1 MRTTNGRT
9 RLAMTSLAVM
19 AAIVAGGCSGAE
31 PIAGKAGGAAPPLVL
46 HMVSAFGDLNAV
58 PGVEY
63 FVSQV
68 KERSGGA
75 LSIEVTNGYGDYAND
90 AEQQVVQGVAGGN
103 ADLGWAAARVFD
115 TMGVTSFQALQ
126 APMLIDSYSLEQAVI
141 ASSIPD
147 QMLQGLDKVGVR
159 GLGVL
164 ADGLRKPAAVKHP
177 LLEAADWRGITF
189 GTVKSEGQAQAIQ
202 ALGANPK
209 EVSRRSR
216 NEALSAGEIQGFET
230 TLLNYGSDGLAKAA
244 PYATANVNLWPQMDV
259 LLGNPERLAALSDQ
273 QRGWLEEAARVAAE
287 RSVELVDKDAE
298 NLQKA
303 CQLGARF
310 ANASK
315 DDLAALRND
324 FAPVYASIEQDAQTK
339 AFIEQIQELKHSTPA
354 GKPLAIPAGCDGKA
368 PAQADAKAATASS
381 ELNGTYRHILTKEDA
396 LRAGDTEDQPFPLV
410 DTIRLRDGQVE
421 GGCWGSQ
428 GASYSLSGNQI
439 TLSSVEDGSTMIFTF
454 AVDGKGNLRLT
465 PVQPIMDPGGAF
477 QCAYNPWIK
486 IG

>member
-1 MRTTNGRT
+1 MRSTNSRT

-19 AAIVAGGCSGAE
+19 ATIVAGGCSGGE
-31 PIAGKAGGAAPPLVL
+31 PTAGKAGGAAPPRVL

-68 KERSGGA
+68 KERSGGN
-75 LSIEVTNGYGDYAND
+75 LSIEVTNAYGDYAND
-90 AEQQVVQGVAGGN
+90 AEQQVVQAVAEGKG
-103 ADLGWAAARVFD
+103 DLGWAAARVFD

-126 APMLIDSYSLEQAVI
+126 APMLIDSYSLEQVVI
-141 ASSIPD
+141 ASNIPG
-147 QMLQGLDKVGVR
+147 QMLQGLDKVGVH

-177 LLEAADWRGITF
+177 LLAPADWRGITF

-209 EVSRRSR
+209 EVQRRSR
-216 NEALSAGEIQGFET
+216 KEALSAGEIQGFET
-230 TLLNYGSDGLAKAA
+230 TLLNYGGDGLAQVA

-259 LLGNPERLAALSDQ
+259 LLGNPERLAELSDQ
-273 QRGWLEEAARVAAE
+273 QRGWLEEAARAAAE

-303 CQLGARF
+303 CQVGARF
-310 ANASK
+310 ANASEE
-315 DDLAALRND
+315 DLAALRES
-324 FAPVYASIEQDAQTK
+324 FAAVYTSLEQDVQTK
-339 AFIEQIQELKHSTPA
+339 AFIQQIQELKQSTPV
-354 GKPLAIPAGCDGKA
+354 GKPLAILAGCSGKA
-368 PAQADAKAATASS
+368 PGQPDVKAATASA
-381 ELNGTYRHILTKEDA
+381 ELNGIYRHTLTKQDA

-410 DTIRLRDGQVE
+410 DTIRLRDGQVK
-421 GGCWGSQ
+421 GGCFGQ
-428 GASYSLSGNQI
+428 GASYSTTGNRI
-439 TLSSVEDGSTMIFTF
+439 TFNAPEYGTSTFTF
-454 AVDGKGNLRLT
+454 TLDGKGNLHLK
-465 PVQPIMDPGGAF
+465 PVPPMDPGTAF

-486 IG
+486 ID

>member
-1 MRTTNGRT
+1 MRTTNRRT

-19 AAIVAGGCSGAE
+19 AAIVAGGCSGGE
-31 PIAGKAGGAAPPLVL
+31 PTGGKAGGAAPPQVL
-46 HMVSAFGDLNAV
+46 HMISAFGDLNAV

-68 KERSGGA
+68 KERSGGN

-90 AEQQVVQGVAGGN
+90 AEQQVVQGVAGGK

-147 QMLQGLDKVGVR
+147 QMLQGLDKVGVD

-209 EVSRRSR
+209 EVQRRSR
-216 NEALSAGEIQGFET
+216 KEALSAGEIQGFET
-230 TLLNYGSDGLAKAA
+230 TLLNYGSDGLAQAA

-259 LLGNPERLAALSDQ
+259 LLGNPERLAELSDQ
-273 QRGWLEEAARVAAE
+273 QRGWLEEAARAAAE

-310 ANASK
+310 ANASEE
-315 DDLAALRND
+315 DLAALRD
-324 FAPVYASIEQDAQTK
+324 GFATVYTSLEQEVQTK
-339 AFIEQIQELKHSTPA
+339 AFIEQIQKLKQSTPA
-354 GKPLAIPAGCDGKA
+354 GKPLAIPAGCGGKA
-368 PAQADAKAATASS
+368 PGRADQSSASAS
-381 ELNGTYRHILTKEDA
+381 GELNGTYRHVITKEDA
-396 LRAGDTEDQPFPLV
+396 LRVGDMDGFDQLPMV
-410 DTIRLRDGQVE
+410 DTIRLRDGQVK
-421 GGCWGSQ
+421 GGCWGE
-428 GASYSLSGNQI
+428 GAYYTLSGNQI
-439 TLSSVEDGSTMIFTF
+439 TLTSVEHGHITTFTF
-454 AVDGKGNLRLT
+454 VVDGQGNLHLT
-465 PVQPIMDPGGAF
+465 PVQPMDPGDAF
-477 QCAYNPWIK
+477 TCAYNPWIK

>member
-1 MRTTNGRT
+1 MRSMNGRT

-19 AAIVAGGCSGAE
+19 AAIVAGGCSGGE
-31 PIAGKAGGAAPPLVL
+31 LTGGKAGGPAPPLVL

-75 LSIEVTNGYGDYAND
+75 LSIEVTNAYGDYAND
-90 AEQQVVQGVAGGN
+90 AEQQVVQGVAGGK

-147 QMLQGLDKVGVR
+147 QMLQGLDKVGVH

-189 GTVKSEGQAQAIQ
+189 GTAKSEGQAQAIQ
-202 ALGANPK
+202 ALGANSK
-209 EVSRRSR
+209 EVQRRSR
-216 NEALSAGEIQGFET
+216 NDALRAGEIQGFDT
-230 TLLNYGSDGLAKAA
+230 TLLNYGGDGLAQAA

-259 LLGNPERLAALSDQ
+259 LLGNPERLAELSDQ
-273 QRGWLEEAARVAAE
+273 QRGWLEEAARAAAE
-287 RSVELVDKDAE
+287 RSVELVDKDAA

-303 CQLGARF
+303 CQVGARF
-310 ANASK
+310 ANASEE
-315 DDLAALRND
+315 DLAALRD
-324 FAPVYASIEQDAQTK
+324 GFASVYASLERDAQTK
-339 AFIEQIQELKHSTPA
+339 AFIEQIRELKQSTPA
-354 GKPLAIPAGCDGKA
+354 GKPLAIPAGCGGKA
-368 PAQADAKAATASS
+368 PAKADAQAATASA
-381 ELNGTYRHILTKEDA
+381 ELNGTYRHRLTKEDA
-396 LRAGDTEDQPFPLV
+396 LRAGDTEDQPFPIV

-421 GGCWGSQ
+421 GGCWGE
-428 GASYSLSGNQI
+428 GATYSLSGNQI
-439 TLSSVEDGSTMIFTF
+439 TLNSLVDGFTTTFTF
-454 AVDGKGNLRLT
+454 AVDGKGNLHLT
-465 PVQPIMDPGGAF
+465 PVQPMDPGDAF